1 MTCSSC
7 PSSAKKDLIP
17 LNKYSSSSTGKQT
30 YYNVTAVSVIK
41 FEITIDGK
49 TNTFSQSV
57 SASASDNLKSKAV
70 EDASNLAK
78 SLTKKL
84 IREQLTIYN
93 IPYHRKNSSENKNVR
108 AQSELHV
115 NVEVLSR
122 T

>member
-17 LNKYSSSSTGKQT
+17 SNNYSTGKQT
-30 YYNVTAVSVIK
+30 YYNVTAVSTIRFQIV
-41 FEITIDGK
+41 IDGK
-49 TNTFSQSV
+49 INTFSQSA

-78 SLTKKL
+78 SLTKRML
-84 IREQLTIYN
+84 AEQLDIYN
-93 IPYHRKNSSENKNVR
+93 IPYDRKNSSEKKNVR
-108 AQSELHV
+108 AKSKLHV
-115 NVEVLSR
+115 NVEVIVR

>member
-7 PSSAKKDLIP
+7 PSSAKKDLLP
-17 LNKYSSSSTGKQT
+17 SNGKQL

-57 SASASDNLKSKAV
+57 SASASDSLKSKAV
-70 EDASNLAK
+70 EHASNLAK
-78 SLTKKL
+78 SLTKKM
-84 IREQLTIYN
+84 IREQLNIYN
-93 IPYHRKNSSENKNVR
+93 IPYHRKNSTENKNVR

-115 NVEVLSR
+115 SVEVFSR